1 MECQSVGMWEAA
13 PAEESA
19 VICIAPLIGSSS
31 SLVHPHRREVSP
43 LSRRVM
49 LQPVSPPLQGGIRFL
64 SPPYPH
70 HHRVALRLSYL
81 PFGRSDTGLPR
92 SARLTSMGEVLSVRR
107 WCLLS
112 MTGYGGDPVPT
123 TLPFWL
129 KPVGTFGLFIFTTLP
144 RVHMCSPYH
153 ASDPISA
160 WCWQIHR
167 SLAVLMPVW

>member
-1 MECQSVGMWEAA
+1 
-13 PAEESA
+13 
-19 VICIAPLIGSSS
+19 
-31 SLVHPHRREVSP
+31 
-43 LSRRVM
+43 
-49 LQPVSPPLQGGIRFL
+49 
-64 SPPYPH
+64 
-70 HHRVALRLSYL
+70 
-81 PFGRSDTGLPR
+81 
-92 SARLTSMGEVLSVRR
+92 MGEVLSVRR

-123 TLPFWL
+123 PLPFWL

-167 SLAVLMPVW
+167 SLAVLMPVWMTVGVLSEGIRQRVTLLPYLVGYC